1 MDTLAS
7 MRAFVRVVDL
17 SGFAAAARSLG
28 ISTAMVS
35 KHVAHLERRLRISLL
50 TRTTRRVAPTEAG
63 ARYHAHCI
71 EVLRAVDEADRVAGR
86 HAEAPSGTLRVT
98 APTEL
103 GDVHIAPMVA
113 PLLAAWPELSIE
125 LRFSNRVVDLV
136 EEGVDVAVRVAPR
149 LDTALAGRRLA
160 TSRLLPVASPA
171 YLRRQGMP
179 RRPADLQQHVA
190 LRFAFGA
197 FRGWPFT
204 RDGATELIDPVVR
217 LQSSSAEALRRAA
230 RDGAG
235 IALLPTF
242 IAGDDL
248 DAGTLVPLLTDWHVG
263 ELGVHAVFAQRRY
276 HPARLR
282 VFIDAL
288 VAHFGADPQAD
299 PFWRPDRISRAR
311 ARGAAP
317 APATR
322 RRPAAR
328 R

>member
-1 MDTLAS
+1 MDTLTS

-17 SGFAAAARSLG
+17 SGFAAAARSLD

-63 ARYHAHCI
+63 ARYHAHCV
-71 EVLRAVDEADRVAGR
+71 EVLRAVDEAELAAG
-86 HAEAPSGTLRVT
+86 HQSEAPSGTLRVT

-103 GDVHIAPMVA
+103 GDAHIAPMVA

-125 LRFSNRVVDLV
+125 LRFTNRVVDLV
-136 EEGVDVAVRVAPR
+136 EEGVDLAVRVAPR

-171 YLRRQGMP
+171 YLRRHGTP
-179 RRPADLQQHVA
+179 RGPADLQRHVA
-190 LRFAFGA
+190 LRFAYGA
-197 FRGWPFT
+197 FQGWPFT
-204 RDGATELIDPVVR
+204 RDDVTETIDPVVR
-217 LQSSSAEALRRAA
+217 LQSASAEALRRAA

-242 IAGDDL
+242 VAGNDL
-248 DAGTLVPLLTDWHVG
+248 HAGTLVPVLPDWCVG
-263 ELGVHAVFAQRRY
+263 ELGIHAVYPQRRY

-288 VAHFGADPQAD
+288 VARFGGDPHAD
-299 PFWRPDRISRAR
+299 PFWSNDRVSRAG
-311 ARGAAP
+311 ARGSAP